1 MTGGSSGPSRS
12 AGGHG
17 RTFISGTAASPS
29 VNLDLPERLVPDEA
43 GSSLGAL
50 SLADDETGDCRCEPS
65 FREPAGTGVNDRVVL
80 AVDADDCPG
89 RGDLAANPDCLATVV
104 EALTDRDADV
114 VRTRHGGRE
123 RAYAGRAAACLTA
136 AGRFR
141 NRVAFHEERLAEQVA
156 RDPVAAATEA
166 ADRAEPIDRIARETG
181 LSAAVAAGE
190 GECECARGGGR
201 DQEPELS
208 DVVRAHVG
216 PTVAAARVAATPP
229 PGATLVDRWTV
240 STGAV
245 VRIYEGN
252 GPLRTYHLTP
262 PAAALDADAAA
273 TLADACD
280 RLLDDPRGGDR
291 APGRAV
297 RAVADD
303 GEPVGGLT
311 DVLRRHTRGYGTF
324 EHVFA
329 DDAVSDATVTAP
341 VTDNPL
347 RVVVDGERHRAN
359 VRLPPEG
366 AATLASRLRRT
377 SGRAFSRATP
387 TLDAT
392 IGAESGRVRVA
403 ATTAPASDGLSFTFR
418 RGDAEAWTLA
428 RLVSTGTL
436 TASAAGLLS
445 VAVERGVAGLIA
457 GGRGAGKTTA
467 LGSLLWELPPETR
480 AITIEDTPELP
491 VDALVAA
498 DRDTQRLRVG
508 DGAELAPQDAVRTAL
523 RLGGGAI
530 VVGEVRGE
538 EAKALYEAMRVGAA
552 GETVLGTIHGRDPDA
567 VEERLVTDLGVPR
580 SSFAT
585 TDVIAVLNDHRVDTI
600 AEVDGHADGV
610 TFDRLFE
617 RRGDGLV
624 ETGRI
629 DRGESRLVGDLAAPG
644 ESYAA
649 VRSAIERRADR
660 IDEAVRAGR
669 TTPERYDP
677 GVDGGHTSGEHDG
690 CRP

>member
-1 MTGGSSGPSRS
+1 MTGGR
-12 AGGHG
+12 G
-17 RTFISGTAASPS
+17 RAFIPGAAASS
-29 VNLDLPERLVPDEA
+29 AVNLDLPERLVPDA
-43 GSSLGAL
+43 ADSPLGTL
-50 SLADDETGDCRCEPS
+50 PWTDDETDGCRCEPS
-65 FREPAGTGVNDRVVL
+65 FREPAGTGVDDRVVL

-89 RGDLAANPDCLATVV
+89 RGDLAASPDCLATVV

-141 NRVAFHEERLAEQVA
+141 DRVAFHEERLAERVA

-166 ADRAEPIDRIARETG
+166 ADRAEPVDRIARETG
-181 LSAAVAAGE
+181 LSAAVVADDDESAHGE
-190 GECECARGGGR
+190 KTER
-201 DQEPELS
+201 EPELS

-229 PGATLVDRWTV
+229 PGATLVDQWTV
-240 STGAV
+240 PTGAV
-245 VRIYEGN
+245 VRIYEGD

-280 RLLDDPRGGDR
+280 RLLDDPRGGNR

-303 GEPVGGLT
+303 GDPVGGLT

-341 VTDNPL
+341 VTENPL
-347 RVVVDGERHRAN
+347 RVVVDGERHRTN

-392 IGAESGRVRVA
+392 IRAESGRIRVA
-403 ATTAPASDGLSFTFR
+403 ATTTPASDGLSFTFR
-418 RGDAEAWTLA
+418 RGDPEAWTLA
-428 RLVSTGTL
+428 RLVSAGTL
-436 TASAAGLLS
+436 TAGAAGLLS

-457 GGRGAGKTTA
+457 GGRAAGKTTA

-480 AITIEDTPELP
+480 AIAIEDTPELP
-491 VDALVAA
+491 VDALAAA
-498 DRDTQRLRVG
+498 DRDAQRLRVG

-530 VVGEVRGE
+530 VVGEVRGD
-538 EAKALYEAMRVGAA
+538 EARALYEAMRVGAA
-552 GETVLGTIHGRDPDA
+552 GETVLGTIHGRNPDA

-580 SSFAT
+580 SSFAA

-600 AEVDGHADGV
+600 AEVTGHADGV
-610 TFDRLFE
+610 AFDRLFE

-629 DRGESRLVGDLAAPG
+629 DRGESRLVDHLAAPG

-649 VRSAIERRADR
+649 VRSAIERRAGR

-669 TTPERYDP
+669 TSPERYDP
-677 GVDGGHTSGEHDG
+677 DRDSGDRRG
-690 CRP
+690 CES